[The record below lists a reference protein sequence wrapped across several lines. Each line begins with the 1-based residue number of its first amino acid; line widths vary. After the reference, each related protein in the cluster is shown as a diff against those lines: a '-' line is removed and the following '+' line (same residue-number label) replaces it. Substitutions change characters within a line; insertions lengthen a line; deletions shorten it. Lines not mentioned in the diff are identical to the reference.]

1 MAVLDK
7 RGAEWDNADA
17 PAETPD
23 DGPAEAADEPRTVSG
38 AATGQNRS
46 RSGRRGLPTA
56 LNAVSILLG
65 IGLWWALAGLGLKL
79 PTPPEVVGQ
88 AATLLGNGTLEQ
100 DILASLTRVLVG
112 FALGTAAAIPIGF
125 LMGWYGVVRALVE
138 PWVQFFRTIPPL
150 AIIPLAIVLMGIG
163 EAPKIFVIFLAA
175 FLACVISTFQG
186 VVNVDRT
193 LINAAR
199 VLGANDLTIFVR
211 VVVPASTPFIL
222 VGMRVGLGSA
232 WATLVAAELIAAQQ
246 GLGYRMQNAQ
256 LYYDLPTIF
265 VGLISIGILG
275 LVMDR
280 ILLLAERKLTG
291 WQERR

>member
-1 MAVLDK
+1 MAHK
-7 RGAEWDNADA
+7 TPGEPAGPGTAEETKAA
-17 PAETPD
+17 PERARP
-23 DGPAEAADEPRTVSG
+23 
-38 AATGQNRS
+38 
-46 RSGRRGLPTA
+46 GRRGLPLA
-56 LNAVSILLG
+56 LNAVSVALG
-65 IGLWWALAGLGLKL
+65 IALWWGLAAAGFKL
-79 PTPPEVVGQ
+79 PTPPEVVSR
-88 AATLLGNGTLEQ
+88 AGTLIGDGTLGQ
-100 DILASLTRVLVG
+100 DALASLTRVLIG
-112 FALGTAAAIPIGF
+112 FALGTAVAVPVGF
-125 LMGWYGVVRALVE
+125 LMGWYGLLRGLIE

-150 AIIPLAIVLMGIG
+150 AIIPLAVVVMGID
-163 EAPKIFVIFLAA
+163 ETPKIFVIFLAA

-186 VVNVDRT
+186 VVSVDRT

-199 VLGANDLTIFVR
+199 VLGAKDATIFAR

-275 LVMDR
+275 LLMDR
-280 ILLLAERKLTG
+280 VLLLAERKLTG